1 MASCADGDAVGEQRP
16 AAVLPVRVMA
26 TEERSRLGSPPGNG
40 ALSLSLCPR
49 PLSQSHHHLGRP
61 HACNATPGH
70 EWGFYE
76 VASSHWNVWDLLIN
90 VIIAYWFYYKNLE
103 GFWVRT
109 SRLVSSE

>member
-26 TEERSRLGSPPGNG
+26 TEERSRLSPLEME
-40 ALSLSLCPR
+40 LSLSLCPR

-76 VASSHWNVWDLLIN
+76 VARSHWNVWDLLIN
-90 VIIAYWFYYKNLE
+90 AILTFLGLLQEFGRFLGENK
-103 GFWVRT
+103 
-109 SRLVSSE
+109 